1 MVASWMVKTFGVEH
15 LSEGSGVLDIAG
27 GRGDLSFALMFTHHV
42 TSSTLIDPVGS
53 TLALLFHHLFNMGL
67 NFRLGASF
75 FPNYFRTHAVNS
87 DPLVT

>member
-1 MVASWMVKTFGVEH
+1 MVKTFGVEH

-53 TLALLFHHLFNMGL
+53 TLALLFHHLQHGTEL
-67 NFRLGASF
+67 PAWGF
-75 FPNYFRTHAVNS
+75 FFSKLLS
-87 DPLVT
+87 DSRCQF